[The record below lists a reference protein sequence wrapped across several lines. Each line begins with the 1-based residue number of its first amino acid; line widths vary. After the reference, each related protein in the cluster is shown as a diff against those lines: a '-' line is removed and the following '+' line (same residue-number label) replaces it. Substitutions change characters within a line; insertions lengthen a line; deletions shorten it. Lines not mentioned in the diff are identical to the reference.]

1 MLTSIVEVFP
11 VLSSLFLGLAS
22 VSYWF
27 EISGRFLKNE
37 KSWVSSK
44 IFIIVNLSL
53 LFLTLLSRWK
63 NNLTFPLSNLY
74 ESLLFL
80 CWSLSALL
88 FFLELK
94 TKSKIF
100 GVIITPV
107 IFLLSIFSAN
117 YLPSEL
123 QKATPLVPALQ
134 SNWLMM
140 HVSIIMLS
148 YSILLLGSLFSI
160 FFLFVKKKLTSSS
173 KNFTI
178 LLDFLDIWS
187 YRIIGLGF
195 PFLTLGIISG
205 SIWANDAWGA
215 YWSWDP
221 KEAWALITWLVF
233 AIYLHA
239 RLVKDWRAENAAYLG
254 TLGFFSIWICYLGVN
269 FFTKGLH
276 SYGSLANYLIK

>member
-1 MLTSIVEVFP
+1 MLTSIVQVFP

-22 VSYWF
+22 VNYWF
-27 EISGRFLKNE
+27 EISGRFLKN
-37 KSWVSSK
+37 KKFWVSSK
-44 IFIIVNLSL
+44 IFIIVSLSL

-63 NNLTFPLSNLY
+63 NNFAFPLSNLY

-107 IFLLSIFSAN
+107 IFFLSIFSAN
-117 YLPSEL
+117 YLPPEL
-123 QKATPLVPALQ
+123 QKAEPLVPALQ

-140 HVSIIMLS
+140 HVSVIMLS
-148 YSILLLGSLFSI
+148 YSILLIGSLFSI
-160 FFLFVKKKLTSSS
+160 LFLFVKKKLSSS
-173 KNFTI
+173 KSFTL

-221 KEAWALITWLVF
+221 KEAWALITWLIF

-239 RLVKDWRAENAAYLG
+239 RLVKDWKAENAAYLG
-254 TLGFFSIWICYLGVN
+254 SIGFFSIWICYLGVN

-276 SYGSLANYLIK
+276 SYGSLVNYLTN